1 MSGKRISSGSPFEAA
16 IGYSRAVVEDG
27 WVFVAGTTGFDYA
40 TLRIADDVVE
50 QCEQAFRNIEKALG
64 DAGASLR
71 DVVRV
76 TYILPD
82 GADWEACW
90 PVTAKWLGAAMP
102 AATMISAGLQ
112 DPRMRIEIEVT
123 ARLPD

>member
-1 MSGKRISSGSPFEAA
+1 MSRRRISSGSEFEAA
-16 IGYSRAVVEDG
+16 IGYSRAVIEDG

-40 TLRIADDVVE
+40 TMEIAPEVE
-50 QCEQAFRNIEKALG
+50 AQCEQAFRNIEHALKE
-64 DAGASLR
+64 AGASV
-71 DVVRV
+71 DQVVRV

-82 GADWEACW
+82 AGDWEACW
-90 PVTAKWLGAAMP
+90 PIASRWMARAMP